1 MQRDQADCANAIAVP
16 TAGGSTH
23 GYSGRSLT
31 VLAWPTG
38 RRGGLRFVRTDQTT
52 RDVEVAGGVLRVVS
66 FGGGDQHVLAVHGV
80 TASAMCWQAVARALP
95 AGWALHAVDLRGR
108 GHSGELPG
116 PFGLGEHAEDLGQVC
131 SALGLDH
138 PVLAGHSLGAYIALL
153 TAAAHPG
160 MVGRLVLIDGGLPM
174 PVPDEADPDALLAAA
189 LGPALSRLSQTY
201 PTPEAY
207 VAFWQAHPALT
218 DWTTDVEDYVRYDL
232 TGEPGALRS
241 RVNPEAVRA
250 DSRELL
256 TAGARISAALN
267 ALTDP
272 TPLLRAPAGMFGE
285 PPGLLPTELT
295 EAWAGR
301 VPALRVHTVP
311 GTNHYS
317 ILFAPH
323 AAAEIAGQLTNQG
336 PTG

>member
-1 MQRDQADCANAIAVP
+1 M
-16 TAGGSTH
+16 
-23 GYSGRSLT
+23 
-31 VLAWPTG
+31 
-38 RRGGLRFVRTDQTT
+38 RTEQTI

-66 FGGGDQHVLAVHGV
+66 FGGGRRHVLAVHGI
-80 TASAMCWQAVARALP
+80 TGSAMCWQAVARALP
-95 AGWALHAVDLRGR
+95 TGWALHAVDLRGR
-108 GHSGELPG
+108 GHSGTLPG
-116 PFGLGEHAEDLGQVC
+116 PFGLDAHVEDLGRAC
-131 SALGLDH
+131 RALGLDR

-153 TAAAHPG
+153 TAATHAG
-160 MVGRLVLIDGGLPM
+160 MFDGLVLIDGGLPM
-174 PVPDEADPDALLAAA
+174 PVPDGADPDALMAAT
-189 LGPALSRLSQTY
+189 LGPALARLSQTY

-207 VAFWQAHPALT
+207 IGFWQAHPALT
-218 DWTTDVEDYVRYDL
+218 DWTSDVEDYVRYDL

-250 DSRELL
+250 DGRELL
-256 TAGARISAALN
+256 TAGARITAALDT
-267 ALTDP
+267 LPGP

-285 PPGLLPTELT
+285 PPGLLPEELT

-301 VPALRVHTVP
+301 VTALRVHTIP

-323 AAAEIAGQLTNQG
+323 ATAEIAAQLTRHA